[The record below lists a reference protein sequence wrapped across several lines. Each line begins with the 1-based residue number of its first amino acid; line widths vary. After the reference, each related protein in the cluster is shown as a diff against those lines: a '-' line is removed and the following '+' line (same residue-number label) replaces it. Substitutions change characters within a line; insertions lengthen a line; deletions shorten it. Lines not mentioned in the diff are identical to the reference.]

1 MGRSMEKVGD
11 WKVGDICSRDDEGSI
26 MQDEIREVGGGPTTE
41 GLAGMLR
48 SYHFKERNITV
59 SSYKISIW
67 EDLFGSSEENEPEE
81 NRNEWRETCQVSIE
95 VVPIWDNGS
104 MDWSDAD
111 GVGKKWIHSRAIQ
124 EIKWM
129 GASDCLDELGETQKL
144 TQP

>member
-1 MGRSMEKVGD
+1 
-11 WKVGDICSRDDEGSI
+11 

-41 GLAGMLR
+41 VLQACWGVIILR
-48 SYHFKERNITV
+48 KETTV

-67 EDLFGSSEENEPEE
+67 EDLFGFSEENEPEE
-81 NRNEWRETCQVSIE
+81 NRNEWRDTCQVSIA

-104 MDWSDAD
+104 VDWSGAD

-129 GASDCLDELGETQKL
+129 GASDCLDELRETQKR